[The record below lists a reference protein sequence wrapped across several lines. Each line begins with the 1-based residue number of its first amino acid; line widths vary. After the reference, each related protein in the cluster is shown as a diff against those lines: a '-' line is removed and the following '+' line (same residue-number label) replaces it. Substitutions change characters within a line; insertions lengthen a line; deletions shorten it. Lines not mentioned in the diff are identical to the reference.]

1 MPNTSTKASPL
12 PIVLVGA
19 AGRMGRELAA
29 LVRDDEGLALDAALE
44 AAGSP
49 ALGAPL
55 CDAKNRTAPPVVAEL
70 GRWDPASSAA
80 GAVVVDFSS
89 PAGLR
94 VLVERLA
101 RRPLPLVCGTTGLAR
116 DDERLLDEL
125 ARRAPVLWAPNLSV
139 GVAAARAA
147 AAMLARALGEG
158 FDVEIAE
165 IHHGAKKDAP
175 SGTALAL
182 ARAVREARGEA
193 GEPVLDRTTRGRPR
207 EKGGVGIAAMRG
219 GAVVG
224 DHTVY
229 FLGEDERVE
238 LVHRASNR
246 RVFARGALRAARW
259 LAGRGAGRYG
269 VDDVLTKNASPERG

>member
-1 MPNTSTKASPL
+1 MTNGVAMPNTPTMPTPL
-12 PIVLVGA
+12 PLVLVGA
-19 AGRMGRELAA
+19 AGKMGREIAA
-29 LVRDDEGLALDAALE
+29 LVRDDADFVLAAALE

-55 CDAKNRTAPPVVAEL
+55 CDAKNRTAPPVVAEP
-70 GRWDPASSAA
+70 GGWDPGSCAA
-80 GAVVVDFSS
+80 GTVVVDFSS

-101 RRPLPLVCGTTGLAR
+101 RRPLPLVCGTTGLAQ

-125 ARRAPVLWAPNLSV
+125 SRRAPVLAAPNMSV

-147 AAMLARALGEG
+147 AAMLARALGDG

-182 ARAVREARGEA
+182 ARAVREARGGA
-193 GEPVLDRTTRGRPR
+193 DEPVLDRTTRGRPR
-207 EKGGVGIAAMRG
+207 EKGGVGIAALRG

-224 DHTVY
+224 EHTVY

-238 LVHRASNR
+238 LVHRASSR

-259 LAGRGAGRYG
+259 LAGRAAGRYG
-269 VDDVLTKNASPERG
+269 MEDVLRG

>member
-1 MPNTSTKASPL
+1 MPKPIS
-12 PIVLVGA
+12 IVLVGA
-19 AGRMGRELAA
+19 TGRMGREIAA
-29 LVRDDEGLALDAALE
+29 LVRDDEGLVLAAALE

-70 GRWDPASSAA
+70 GGWDASSCAA
-80 GAVVVDFSS
+80 EAVVVDFSS

-94 VLVERLA
+94 VLLERLA
-101 RRPLPLVCGTTGLAR
+101 RRPLPLVCGTTGLAK

-125 ARRAPVLWAPNLSV
+125 ARRAPVLHAPNMSV

-147 AAMLARALGEG
+147 AALLARALGEG

-165 IHHGAKKDAP
+165 LHHGAKKDAP

-182 ARAVREARGEA
+182 ARAVCEARGEA
-193 GEPVLDRTTRGRPR
+193 VEPVLDRTTRGRPR
-207 EKGGVGIAAMRG
+207 EQGGVGLVSLRG

-224 DHTVY
+224 EHTVY

-238 LVHRASNR
+238 LVHRASSR

-259 LAGRGAGRYG
+259 LAGRGPGRY
-269 VDDVLTKNASPERG
+269 VMEDVLRG

>member
-1 MPNTSTKASPL
+1 
-12 PIVLVGA
+12 
-19 AGRMGRELAA
+19 MGREIAA
-29 LVRDDEGLALDAALE
+29 LVRDDAGLLLAAALE

-55 CDAKNRTAPPVVAEL
+55 CDAKNRTAPPVVGEL
-70 GRWDPASSAA
+70 GGWDAGSCAA
-80 GAVVVDFSS
+80 GTVVVDFSS
-89 PAGLR
+89 LAGLR
-94 VLVERLA
+94 VLLERLA
-101 RRPLPLVCGTTGLAR
+101 RRPLPLVCGTTGLAQ

-125 ARRAPVLWAPNLSV
+125 SRRAPVLAAPNMSV

-147 AAMLARALGEG
+147 AAMLARALGDG

-193 GEPVLDRTTRGRPR
+193 VEPVLDRTTRGRPR
-207 EKGGVGIAAMRG
+207 EPGGVGIVALRG

-224 DHTVY
+224 EHTVY

-238 LVHRASNR
+238 VVHRASSR

-259 LAGRGAGRYG
+259 LAGRAAGRYAME
-269 VDDVLTKNASPERG
+269 DVLRG